1 MANTSA
7 RPKGARPGCVSI
19 ACWARAASQASVSP
33 RGKCQSSLLVVFD
46 IDVFWKAGKC
56 QSTVLLYLKN
66 KNRFFLDSFVTT
78 KTVCRGLARKMNV
91 GFAQRDVFI
100 DNDNNA
106 SAIKEQ
112 VLKLARKAKSAG
124 VAVGIGHDRPVTVS
138 VLKELIPQLE
148 QEGYQFINLSEI
160 INNQ

>member
-1 MANTSA
+1 M
-7 RPKGARPGCVSI
+7 
-19 ACWARAASQASVSP
+19 
-33 RGKCQSSLLVVFD
+33 
-46 IDVFWKAGKC
+46 
-56 QSTVLLYLKN
+56 
-66 KNRFFLDSFVTT
+66 TT

-100 DNDNNA
+100 DNDNDA
-106 SAIKEQ
+106 SAIREQ
-112 VLKLARKAKSAG
+112 VLKLAQKAKKAG
-124 VAVGIGHDRPVTVS
+124 VAVGIGHDRPVTIS